1 VVEGALIGAEKDPGF
16 FAALRMTKETAV
28 RCLLLNAGYA
38 KVSFQGRGESVLLC
52 AFFGFV
58 RRVCRLLPLSMLFP
72 RLLRMASFS
81 LMFGVRLLH
90 MVSFG
95 LMFSARLLH
104 MVSFGLMFNARLLR
118 VMGFGL
124 VPFSAGLFCPM
135 CYNLMFFGPM
145 LFLGARLFAMR
156 FK

>member
-72 RLLRMASFS
+72 RLLRMASFY
-81 LMFGVRLLH
+81 LMFGARLLH

-104 MVSFGLMFNARLLR
+104 MVSFGLMFSARLLR

-124 VPFSAGLFCPM
+124 VPFSAGLFRPM